1 MIILREDAH
10 KRERGCRRMAVS
22 MAVVPLLKD
31 DVAKSFMKTLESSR
45 LKPYT
50 EEQRRMTDEKVAE
63 ILAARLKK

>member
-1 MIILREDAH
+1 
-10 KRERGCRRMAVS
+10 MAVS

-50 EEQRRMTDEKVAE
+50 EEQKKMTDEKVAE
-63 ILAARLKK
+63 VLAARLKK